1 MEENKT
7 TQTVPERGTTY
18 YYVRGIM
25 TYPQGFR
32 LQETEWEGG
41 MSDILRMA
49 KGNFYLSE
57 DDADDVVDMLNER
70 VSELCRQC
78 GHQQIMQHLKDILK
92 EKKKKKGFDK
102 GLHPDIIDK

>member
-1 MEENKT
+1 MEENKV

-18 YYVRGIM
+18 YYARGVM

-41 MSDILRMA
+41 MSDVLRMA

-57 DDADDVVDMLNER
+57 QEADDVVDMLNER
-70 VSELCRQC
+70 VSDLCQQC
-78 GHQQIMQHLKDILK
+78 GHQQIMQHLMEMLR